1 MDKRRRTFLSYA
13 TGLAAGVGVGEVTTA
28 SDQKHFPRYRHS
40 VKTRELLSMFGLKY
54 PILQAP
60 AGGSTG
66 PELAAAVCNAG
77 AMGSIALTT
86 ASIETASERVKKLVS
101 LTKGTFAVNYIL
113 SSPLSSEPKS
123 LPAVLDAGA
132 PVVQFSWG
140 IPNERQAATIHA
152 VGARFGV
159 QVANR
164 EGARA
169 ALAAGADYLVCQ
181 GIEAGGHVQSTTPL
195 FEVMEAV
202 LAEVDQQPVFA
213 AGGIAD
219 GTGIRRALEA
229 GASGA
234 SLGTRFVA
242 TQESRAH
249 LEYKKALLEAR
260 DGSQTALSVCFV
272 DGWANATARSLRND
286 TFVRWEA
293 AGCPTAGKRPG
304 EGDVLATK
312 PDGRPVLRYAT
323 LSPTNVLTGNGVA
336 DCALWAGMGVGLINE
351 LPSASDLVHRLWAE
365 CEAAASQS

>member
-1 MDKRRRTFLSYA
+1 MDNRRRTFLSYA
-13 TGLAAGVGVGEVTTA
+13 TGLGAVIGVGGVSA
-28 SDQKHFPRYRHS
+28 AADQKRSTPYILS
-40 VKTRELLSMFGLKY
+40 EKTRELLSSFGLKY

-77 AMGSIALTT
+77 AMGSMALTT
-86 ASIETASERVKKLVS
+86 ASIETARDRVKKLVA
-101 LTKGTFAVNYIL
+101 LTKGTFAINYIL

-140 IPNERQAATIHA
+140 IPNARQVATIRA
-152 VGARFGV
+152 AGARFGV

-169 ALAAGADYLVCQ
+169 ALDVGADYLVCQ

-195 FEVMEAV
+195 FDVLEVV
-202 LAEVDQQPVFA
+202 LAEVDRQPVFA
-213 AGGIAD
+213 VGGIAD
-219 GTGIRRALEA
+219 GAGIRRALEA

-242 TQESRAH
+242 TQESRGHAD
-249 LEYKKALLEAR
+249 YKKALLQAR

-272 DGWANATARSLRND
+272 DGWANATARSLRNN

-312 PDGRPVLRYAT
+312 PDGKPVLRYAT
-323 LSPTNVLTGNGVA
+323 LSPTNALTGTGIA
-336 DCALWAGMGVGLINE
+336 DCAVWAGMGVGLIND
-351 LPSASDLVHRLWAE
+351 LPSAGDLVHRLWAE
-365 CEAAASQS
+365 CKAAS

>member
-1 MDKRRRTFLSYA
+1 MDNRRRTFLGYA
-13 TGLAAGVGVGEVTTA
+13 TGLGAAIGVGGVTA
-28 SDQKHFPRYRHS
+28 AANQKRSTPYAHS
-40 VKTRELLSMFGLKY
+40 EKTRELLSLFGLKY

-60 AGGSTG
+60 AGNATG

-77 AMGSIALTT
+77 AMGSIALTI
-86 ASIETASERVKKLVS
+86 ASIETATDRVRKLVA

-140 IPNERQAATIHA
+140 IPTERQVATIRA
-152 VGARFGV
+152 AGARFGV

-164 EGARA
+164 DGARA
-169 ALAAGADYLVCQ
+169 ALDAGADYLVCQ

-195 FEVMEAV
+195 SEVLEAA
-202 LAEVDQQPVFA
+202 LDEVDQQPVFA
-213 AGGIAD
+213 VGGIAD
-219 GTGIRRALEA
+219 GAGIRRALEA

-249 LEYKKALLEAR
+249 PDYKKALLQAK

-272 DGWANATARSLRND
+272 DGWANATARSLRNN

-293 AGCPTAGKRPG
+293 AGCPTAGQRPG

-312 PDGRPVLRYAT
+312 PDGSPVLRYAA
-323 LSPTNVLTGNGVA
+323 LSPGNALTGSGVA
-336 DCALWAGMGVGLINE
+336 DCALWAGMGVGLVND

-365 CEAAASQS
+365 CEMAA